1 MIKLPRKAKGASKA
15 SSYRPT
21 NFSMKNTSLLSVG
34 NAFILAEGK
43 LSRDNII
50 DLSSKTLLGQLKAD
64 NLIIETKQQGIYEVT
79 EKFKSEFSKLT
90 GDSRSYGG
98 SGAGEIHSGTVS
110 NLTAAIPRDALINS
124 NYKNGNQLLTE
135 NRQNKK
141 TPEFK
146 SKINEIKQEVYA
158 AQRQNEQDY
167 KASMSDSSLS
177 DIERTKA
184 EIDYFYKKDE
194 LEMQEKVLND
204 KRNVSSP
211 DMEIS
216 LTKAQAYEYIDNLR
230 ELKEQEE
237 YSKYNTEWE
246 ETISQMESYIE
257 TVEEE
262 IITFDIEVI
271 DSNYTRNQ
279 IQSKEFYSRVYER
292 PVFYFKT

>member
-1 MIKLPRKAKGASKA
+1 MPRKAKKTT
-15 SSYRPT
+15 SYRPT

-43 LSRDNII
+43 LSRDNIV
-50 DLSSKTLLGQLKAD
+50 DLSSKTLFGQLKTD
-64 NLIIETKQQGIYEVT
+64 NLIKETNEQGIYEVT
-79 EKFKSEFSKLT
+79 SKFKSEFSRLT

-110 NLTAAIPRDALINS
+110 NLTAAIPKDALINGD
-124 NYKNGNQLLTE
+124 YKNGNQLLTE

-146 SKINEIKQEVYA
+146 DKINELKQEVYA
-158 AQRQNEQDY
+158 AQRQNEIDY
-167 KASMSDSSLS
+167 RASMSNPSLS
-177 DIERTKA
+177 DVERTKA
-184 EIDYFYKKDE
+184 EIDYFYKKDD
-194 LEMQEKVLND
+194 LEMKENVLND
-204 KRNVSSP
+204 KRNISSP

-216 LTKAQAYEYIDNLR
+216 LTRSQAYEYIENLR
-230 ELKEQEE
+230 ELKEE
-237 YSKYNTEWE
+237 YSKYNDEWE
-246 ETISQMESYIE
+246 ETISQMESYI
-257 TVEEE
+257 TVTEEE

-279 IQSKEFYSRVYER
+279 IQAKEYYSRVYEK

>member
-1 MIKLPRKAKGASKA
+1 MPRKAKKTT
-15 SSYRPT
+15 SYRPT

-43 LSRDNII
+43 LSRDNIV
-50 DLSSKTLLGQLKAD
+50 DLSSKTLFGQLKTD
-64 NLIIETKQQGIYEVT
+64 NLIKETNEQGIYEVT
-79 EKFKSEFSKLT
+79 SKFKSEFSSLT

-110 NLTAAIPRDALINS
+110 NLTAAIPKDALINGD
-124 NYKNGNQLLTE
+124 YKNGNQLLTE

-146 SKINEIKQEVYA
+146 DKINELKQEVYA
-158 AQRQNEQDY
+158 AQRQNEIDY
-167 KASMSDSSLS
+167 RASMSNPSLS
-177 DIERTKA
+177 DVERTKA
-184 EIDYFYKKDE
+184 EIDYFYKKDD
-194 LEMQEKVLND
+194 LEMKENVLND
-204 KRNVSSP
+204 KRNISSP

-216 LTKAQAYEYIDNLR
+216 LTRSQAYEYIENLR
-230 ELKEQEE
+230 ELKEE
-237 YSKYNTEWE
+237 YSKYNDEWE
-246 ETISQMESYIE
+246 ETISQMESYI
-257 TVEEE
+257 TVTEEE

-279 IQSKEFYSRVYER
+279 IQAKEYYSRVYEK

>member
-1 MIKLPRKAKGASKA
+1 MPRKAKKT

-21 NFSMKNTSLLSVG
+21 NFSMKNMSLLSVG

-43 LSRDNII
+43 LSRDNIV
-50 DLSSKTLLGQLKAD
+50 DLSSKTLFGQLKTD
-64 NLIIETKQQGIYEVT
+64 NLIKETNEQGIYEVT
-79 EKFKSEFSKLT
+79 AKFKSEFSSLT

-110 NLTAAIPRDALINS
+110 NLTAAIPKDALINGD
-124 NYKNGNQLLTE
+124 YKNGNQLLTE

-146 SKINEIKQEVYA
+146 DKINELKQEVYA
-158 AQRQNEQDY
+158 AQRQNEIDY
-167 KASMSDSSLS
+167 RASMSNSSLS
-177 DIERTKA
+177 DVERTKA
-184 EIDYFYKKDE
+184 EIDYFYKKDD
-194 LEMQEKVLND
+194 LEMKENVLND

-216 LTKAQAYEYIDNLR
+216 LTRSQAYEYIENLR
-230 ELKEQEE
+230 ELKEE
-237 YSKYNTEWE
+237 YSKYNDEWE
-246 ETISQMESYIE
+246 ETISQMESYI
-257 TVEEE
+257 TVTEEE

-279 IQSKEFYSRVYER
+279 IQAKEYYSRVYEK

>member
-1 MIKLPRKAKGASKA
+1 MPRKAKKT

-43 LSRDNII
+43 LSRDNIV
-50 DLSSKTLLGQLKAD
+50 DLSSKTLFGQLKTD
-64 NLIIETKQQGIYEVT
+64 NLIKETNEQGIYEVT
-79 EKFKSEFSKLT
+79 AKFKSEFSSLT

-110 NLTAAIPRDALINS
+110 NLTAAIPKDALINGD
-124 NYKNGNQLLTE
+124 YKNGNQLLTE
-135 NRQNKK
+135 NKQNKK

-146 SKINEIKQEVYA
+146 DKINELKQEVYA
-158 AQRQNEQDY
+158 AQRQNEIDY
-167 KASMSDSSLS
+167 RASMSNPSLS
-177 DIERTKA
+177 DVERTKA
-184 EIDYFYKKDE
+184 EIDYFYKKDD
-194 LEMQEKVLND
+194 LEMKENVLND

-216 LTKAQAYEYIDNLR
+216 LTRSQAYEYIENLR
-230 ELKEQEE
+230 ELKEE
-237 YSKYNTEWE
+237 YSKYNDEWE
-246 ETISQMESYIE
+246 ETISQMESYI
-257 TVEEE
+257 TVTEEE

-279 IQSKEFYSRVYER
+279 IQAKEYYSRVYEK

>member
-1 MIKLPRKAKGASKA
+1 MPRKAKKT

-21 NFSMKNTSLLSVG
+21 NFSMKNMSLLSVG

-43 LSRDNII
+43 LSRDNIV
-50 DLSSKTLLGQLKAD
+50 DLSSKTLFGQLKTD
-64 NLIIETKQQGIYEVT
+64 NLIKETNEQGIYEVT
-79 EKFKSEFSKLT
+79 AKFKSEFSSLT

-110 NLTAAIPRDALINS
+110 NLTAAIPKDALINGD
-124 NYKNGNQLLTE
+124 YKNGNQLLTE

-146 SKINEIKQEVYA
+146 DKINELKQEVYA
-158 AQRQNEQDY
+158 AQRQNEIDY
-167 KASMSDSSLS
+167 RASMSNPSLS
-177 DIERTKA
+177 DVERTKA
-184 EIDYFYKKDE
+184 EIDYFYKKDD
-194 LEMQEKVLND
+194 LEMKENVLND

-216 LTKAQAYEYIDNLR
+216 LTRSQAYEYIENLR
-230 ELKEQEE
+230 ELKEE
-237 YSKYNTEWE
+237 YSKYNDEWE
-246 ETISQMESYIE
+246 ETISQMESYI
-257 TVEEE
+257 TVTEEE

-279 IQSKEFYSRVYER
+279 IQAKEYYSRVYEK

>member
-1 MIKLPRKAKGASKA
+1 MPRKAKKT

-43 LSRDNII
+43 LSRDNIV
-50 DLSSKTLLGQLKAD
+50 DLSSKTLFGQLKTD
-64 NLIIETKQQGIYEVT
+64 NLIKETNEQGIYEVT
-79 EKFKSEFSKLT
+79 AKFKSEFSSLT

-110 NLTAAIPRDALINS
+110 NLTAAIPKDALINGD
-124 NYKNGNQLLTE
+124 YKNGNQLLTE

-146 SKINEIKQEVYA
+146 DKINELKQEVYA
-158 AQRQNEQDY
+158 AQRQNEIDY
-167 KASMSDSSLS
+167 RASMSNPSLS
-177 DIERTKA
+177 DVERTKA
-184 EIDYFYKKDE
+184 EIDYFYKKDD
-194 LEMQEKVLND
+194 LEMKENVLND

-216 LTKAQAYEYIDNLR
+216 LTRSQAYEYIENLR
-230 ELKEQEE
+230 ELKEE
-237 YSKYNTEWE
+237 YSKYNDEWE
-246 ETISQMESYIE
+246 ETISQMESYI
-257 TVEEE
+257 TVTEEE

-279 IQSKEFYSRVYER
+279 IQAKEYYSRVYEK

>member
-1 MIKLPRKAKGASKA
+1 MPRKAKKT

-43 LSRDNII
+43 LSRDNIV
-50 DLSSKTLLGQLKAD
+50 DLSSKTLFGQLKTD
-64 NLIIETKQQGIYEVT
+64 NLIKETNEQGIYEVT
-79 EKFKSEFSKLT
+79 SKFKSEFSRLT

-110 NLTAAIPRDALINS
+110 NLTAAIPKDALINGD
-124 NYKNGNQLLTE
+124 YKNGNQLLTE

-146 SKINEIKQEVYA
+146 DKINELKQEVYA
-158 AQRQNEQDY
+158 AQRQNEIDY
-167 KASMSDSSLS
+167 RASMSNPSLS
-177 DIERTKA
+177 DVERTKA
-184 EIDYFYKKDE
+184 EIDYFYKKDD
-194 LEMQEKVLND
+194 LEMKENVLND

-216 LTKAQAYEYIDNLR
+216 LTRSQAYEYIENLR
-230 ELKEQEE
+230 ELKEE
-237 YSKYNTEWE
+237 YSKYNDEWE
-246 ETISQMESYIE
+246 ETISQMESYI
-257 TVEEE
+257 TVTEEE

-279 IQSKEFYSRVYER
+279 IQAKEYYSRVYEK

>member
-1 MIKLPRKAKGASKA
+1 MPRKAKKT

-43 LSRDNII
+43 LSRDNIV
-50 DLSSKTLLGQLKAD
+50 DLSSKTLFGQLKTD
-64 NLIIETKQQGIYEVT
+64 NLIKETNEQGIYEVT
-79 EKFKSEFSKLT
+79 AKFKSEFSSLT

-110 NLTAAIPRDALINS
+110 NLTAAIPKDALINGD
-124 NYKNGNQLLTE
+124 YKNGNQLLTE

-146 SKINEIKQEVYA
+146 DKINELKQEVYA
-158 AQRQNEQDY
+158 SQRQNEIDY
-167 KASMSDSSLS
+167 RASMSNPSLS
-177 DIERTKA
+177 DVERTKA
-184 EIDYFYKKDE
+184 EIDYFYKKDD
-194 LEMQEKVLND
+194 LEMKENVLND

-216 LTKAQAYEYIDNLR
+216 LTRSQAYEYIENLR
-230 ELKEQEE
+230 ELKEE
-237 YSKYNTEWE
+237 YSKYNDEWE
-246 ETISQMESYIE
+246 ETISQMESYI
-257 TVEEE
+257 TVTEEE

-279 IQSKEFYSRVYER
+279 IQAKEYYSRVYEK

>member
-1 MIKLPRKAKGASKA
+1 MPRKAKKTT
-15 SSYRPT
+15 SYRPT

-43 LSRDNII
+43 LSRDNIV
-50 DLSSKTLLGQLKAD
+50 DLSSKTLFGQLKTD
-64 NLIIETKQQGIYEVT
+64 NLIKETNEQGIYEVT
-79 EKFKSEFSKLT
+79 SKFKSEFSSLT

-110 NLTAAIPRDALINS
+110 NLTAAIPKDALINGD
-124 NYKNGNQLLTE
+124 YKNGNQLLTE

-146 SKINEIKQEVYA
+146 DKINELKQEVYA
-158 AQRQNEQDY
+158 AQRQNEIDY
-167 KASMSDSSLS
+167 RASMSNPSLS
-177 DIERTKA
+177 DVERTKA
-184 EIDYFYKKDE
+184 EIDYFYKKDD
-194 LEMQEKVLND
+194 LEMKENVLND

-216 LTKAQAYEYIDNLR
+216 LTRSQAYEYIENLR
-230 ELKEQEE
+230 ELKEE
-237 YSKYNTEWE
+237 YSKYNDEWE
-246 ETISQMESYIE
+246 ETISQMESYI
-257 TVEEE
+257 TVTEEE

-279 IQSKEFYSRVYER
+279 IQAKEYYSRVYEK